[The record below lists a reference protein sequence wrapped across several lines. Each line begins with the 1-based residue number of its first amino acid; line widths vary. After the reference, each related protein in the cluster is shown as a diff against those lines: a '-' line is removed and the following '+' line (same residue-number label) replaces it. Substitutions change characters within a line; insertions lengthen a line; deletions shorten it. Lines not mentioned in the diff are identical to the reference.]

1 MNQYWPVIVIIFQL
15 IFLEGILSIDNAA
28 VLGVLVS
35 PLPDDIGIPWPFWLK
50 NVGKRLEPLL
60 GNQRIAALRVGL
72 LGAYIGRGTMLFL
85 ASLLINNPWIRLVGA
100 AYLIR
105 LAFDQLGDLTPK
117 EETEEE
123 RHKALHPSFWGIV
136 LTVELMDLIFSI
148 DNVIAAVSLSNQ
160 LWVVL
165 LGVGIGILTMRFAAG
180 IFSYVVVR
188 EPVLKQ
194 AAYILILNIGLQLV
208 VEGLW
213 GVRISDLT
221 RFVVSAGIIVLC
233 LAYAHF
239 SFLQRLQP
247 VLQWAGWGIGFVNS
261 LIDWILWP
269 IKTVFAF
276 FASLLRSPTDT
287 QPLPGED
294 PPLTPADSLRK
305 S

>member
-1 MNQYWPVIVIIFQL
+1 MNLYWPVFAIVVQL

-35 PLPDDIGIPWPFWLK
+35 PLPQDQEIPWPSWLK
-50 NVGKRLEPLL
+50 KLGKRIQPLL
-60 GNQRIAALRVGL
+60 GYQRIAALRVGL
-72 LGAYIGRGTMLFL
+72 LGAYLGRGTMLFL
-85 ASLLINNPWIRLVGA
+85 ASLLIEHSWIRLVGA

-105 LAFDQLGDLTPK
+105 LAFEELGDLTPD

-180 IFSYVVVR
+180 LFSYFVVR

-194 AAYILILNIGLQLV
+194 AAYILILNIGLQLII
-208 VEGLW
+208 EGIW
-213 GVRISDLT
+213 RVQISDLA
-221 RFVVSAGIIVLC
+221 RFAISAGIIVLC
-233 LAYAHF
+233 LAYAHS
-239 SFLQRLQP
+239 SFLQRIHFL
-247 VLQWAGWGIGFVNS
+247 LKWIAKGMGYINS
-261 LIDWILWP
+261 LVDRCLWP
-269 IKTVFAF
+269 IKRAF
-276 FASLLRSPTDT
+276 LLFGNVRRGSAGS
-287 QPLPGED
+287 QPVSGQD
-294 PPLTPADSLRK
+294 
-305 S
+305 

>member
-1 MNQYWPVIVIIFQL
+1 MNLYWPVIAIVLQL

-35 PLPDDIGIPWPFWLK
+35 PLPIDEGIPWPAWLK
-50 NVGKRLEPLL
+50 SAGKRMGPLL
-60 GNQRIAALRVGL
+60 GHQRIAALRVGL
-72 LGAYIGRGTMLFL
+72 LGAYLGRGTMLFL
-85 ASLLINNPWIRLVGA
+85 ASLLIDNSWIRLVGA

-105 LAFDQLGDLTPK
+105 LAFNELGDLTPD

-123 RHKALHPSFWGIV
+123 KHKALHPSFWGIV
-136 LTVELMDLIFSI
+136 LTVEIMDLIFSI

-180 IFSYVVVR
+180 IFSYVVLR

-194 AAYILILNIGLQLV
+194 AAYLLILNIGMQLI

-221 RFVVSAGIIVLC
+221 RFAVSAGIITLC
-233 LAYAHF
+233 LAYAHIP
-239 SFLQRLQP
+239 FLQRFEF
-247 VLQWAGWGIGFVNS
+247 VLKWIARSIGFVNS
-261 LIDWILWP
+261 LFDWILWP
-269 IKTVFAF
+269 IKTVLTL
-276 FASLLRSPTDT
+276 SVNLLRSSPDS
-287 QPLPGED
+287 QPISGED
-294 PPLTPADSLRK
+294 
-305 S
+305 